1 MAKITKPQNQEVEV
15 EIVPEDQE
23 NVQEETTTE
32 TTNKPK
38 VKGKPRAPRT
48 VKPGET
54 LYVAVD
60 SDFLR
65 ELAYFML
72 SELSDDEKQKN
83 HKNVANNFNE
93 LKYFRSLIEQGI
105 LKIIIPTTVY
115 QECKNSSGCE
125 EFIKR
130 YGIIPKIDHNNFKAY
145 ATDMTNLA
153 YAYCFEEV
161 DINGRK
167 MTAMHPQYVAS
178 VGKVVPTNDAFIMAE
193 ATMLGLCLITL
204 NEKDFIQTMYNR
216 VGARKGEFDDFND
229 IVQAI
234 TTINKNYGYVYDSR
248 FNSNLY
254 TSARPFSP
262 EKFMEINK
270 GSVNLNKFICPKPLI
285 IEDGTII
292 ERER

>member
-1 MAKITKPQNQEVEV
+1 MAKTTKPQNQEVEV
-15 EIVPEDQE
+15 EIVPEDQDK
-23 NVQEETTTE
+23 VQEE

-72 SELSDDEKQKN
+72 SELSDEEKQKTR
-83 HKNVANNFNE
+83 KSVANNFNE

-105 LKIIIPTTVY
+105 LKIIVPTTVY
-115 QECKNSSGCE
+115 QECKNISGCE

-130 YGIIPKIDHNNFKAY
+130 YGIIPKIDHNNFKSY

-153 YAYCFEEV
+153 YAYCFDEV

-270 GSVNLNKFICPKPLI
+270 GSINLNKFICPKPLI

-292 ERER
+292 EREK